1 VWVLASRG
9 ESHETV
15 GAGCDGDGVWKGVE
29 DEVAAGKV
37 GAGAIVEVEQ
47 GCRLIRSMT
56 PRGN

>member
-1 VWVLASRG
+1 VWVLASQG
-9 ESHETV
+9 ESHETG
-15 GAGCDGDGVWKGVE
+15 GAWRDGDGLWKRVE
-29 DEVAAGKV
+29 EEVAAGKV